1 MLLSLYLR
9 YDLPAKFLQLESL
22 NISFDKSN
30 SGLDGFADAVFDS
43 FEKLKDL
50 NNKAKAKKSDNVNEL
65 YTMQNSEEYKAAQ
78 ANKKYN
84 EEGKK

>member
-1 MLLSLYLR
+1 M
-9 YDLPAKFLQLESL
+9 
-22 NISFDKSN
+22 IKS
-30 SGLDGFADAVFDS
+30 
-43 FEKLKDL
+43 LKDL